1 MTNRQAKLCKETI
14 RYKKLGEVLRRNKDI
29 DYLEL
34 QDILGPGNLDFSDSH
49 MDENTVV
56 TLTEPLRDQYEQHL
70 RSGSS
75 EIRAWIT
82 LGIAIAAFALSIF
95 NTIFELLVLA

>member
-1 MTNRQAKLCKETI
+1 MTNRQAKLCKEII

-34 QDILGPGNLDFSDSH
+34 QDILGPGNLDFSDSR
-49 MDENTVV
+49 MDENTVI

-70 RSGSS
+70 RSGYS
-75 EIRAWIT
+75 EIRAWVT
-82 LGIAIAAFALSIF
+82 LAIAIAAFIKSF
-95 NTIFELLVLA
+95 FF

>member
-1 MTNRQAKLCKETI
+1 MTNRQAKLCKEII

-49 MDENTVV
+49 
-56 TLTEPLRDQYEQHL
+56 
-70 RSGSS
+70 
-75 EIRAWIT
+75 
-82 LGIAIAAFALSIF
+82 IAISSARIAKHRFLSCQPL
-95 NTIFELLVLA
+95 N